1 MDKITSHVQK
11 GEVRFF
17 PGEAARCQISPGVS
31 GPLPELMEAG
41 KTSSGFI
48 AARFRI
54 MHSYLTAC
62 FDVVFCQSPG
72 YHNSPLGYP
81 WPVVPTGKL
90 RAVSMAR
97 GAAPSSKLKTGG
109 LISSEYSF
117 PVSEHHTGA

>member
-1 MDKITSHVQK
+1 M
-11 GEVRFF
+11 
-17 PGEAARCQISPGVS
+17 PGGFGCFVIRADFGS
-31 GPLPELMEAG
+31 PLPPE
-41 KTSSGFI
+41 
-48 AARFRI
+48 RWI
-54 MHSYLTAC
+54 MHPDDSSC

-90 RAVSMAR
+90 RAVSMAL

-109 LISSEYSF
+109 LISSEYSL